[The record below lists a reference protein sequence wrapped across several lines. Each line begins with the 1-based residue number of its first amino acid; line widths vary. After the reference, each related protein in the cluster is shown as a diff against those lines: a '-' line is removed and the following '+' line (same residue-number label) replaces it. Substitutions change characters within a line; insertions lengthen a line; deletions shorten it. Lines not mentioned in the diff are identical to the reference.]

1 MAKILASYK
10 EEIKNQ
16 SIPSGKMK
24 VLLAGLKLF
33 SKHGFHAT
41 TTAQIAREADVSEGT
56 IYKYFKSKDDLL
68 ASLLSP
74 MLQEIKANF
83 FIHLDDYHEL
93 TSLISFVVEDRIQFL
108 LLNFDFL
115 KILIQELLTEGR
127 TLELIQGE
135 ITGKDG
141 VLAYF
146 NDLKE
151 RFSEINQKLT
161 SIQLLRIFVSPIFAY
176 AVQIKIF
183 GITEKSKKCDLNLIK
198 NQIYAELIAK

>member
-10 EEIKNQ
+10 EEIENQ
-16 SIPSGKMK
+16 SIPSGKKK

-41 TTAQIAREADVSEGT
+41 TTAQIALEAEVSEGT

-83 FIHLDDYHEL
+83 FVHLDDYHEL

-115 KILIQELLTEGR
+115 KILIQELLTEER
-127 TLELIQGE
+127 ALELIQGE

-146 NDLKE
+146 SDLKE

-183 GITEKSKKCDLNLIK
+183 GITEKSKKCDLDLIK

>member
-16 SIPSGKMK
+16 SIPSGKKK

-68 ASLLSP
+68 ANLLSP

-83 FIHLDDYHEL
+83 FVHLDDYHEL
-93 TSLISFVVEDRIQFL
+93 TSLISFVVENRIQFL

-183 GITEKSKKCDLNLIK
+183 GITEKSKKCDLDLIK

>member
-16 SIPSGKMK
+16 SIPSGKKK

-83 FIHLDDYHEL
+83 FVHLDDYHEL

-146 NDLKE
+146 IDLKE

-183 GITEKSKKCDLNLIK
+183 GITEKSKKCDLDLIK

>member
-16 SIPSGKMK
+16 SIPSGKKK

-68 ASLLSP
+68 ANLLSP

-83 FIHLDDYHEL
+83 FVHLDDYHEL
-93 TSLISFVVEDRIQFL
+93 TSLISFVVENRIQFL

-127 TLELIQGE
+127 TLELIQEE

-183 GITEKSKKCDLNLIK
+183 GITEKSKKCDLDLIK

>member
-10 EEIKNQ
+10 EEIENQ
-16 SIPSGKMK
+16 SIPSGKKK

-41 TTAQIAREADVSEGT
+41 TTAQIALEADVSEGT

-83 FIHLDDYHEL
+83 FVHLDDYHEL

-115 KILIQELLTEGR
+115 KILIQELLTEER

-146 NDLKE
+146 SDLKE

-183 GITEKSKKCDLNLIK
+183 GITEKSKKCDLDLIK

>member
-183 GITEKSKKCDLNLIK
+183 GITEKSKKCDLDLIK

>member
-10 EEIKNQ
+10 EEIENQ
-16 SIPSGKMK
+16 SIPSGKKK

-41 TTAQIAREADVSEGT
+41 TTAQIALEADVSEGT

-74 MLQEIKANF
+74 MLQEIKGNF
-83 FIHLDDYHEL
+83 FVHLDDYHEL
-93 TSLISFVVEDRIQFL
+93 TSIISFVVEDRIQFL

-115 KILIQELLTEGR
+115 KILIQELLTEER

-146 NDLKE
+146 SDLKE

-183 GITEKSKKCDLNLIK
+183 GITEKSKKCDLDLIK

>member
-16 SIPSGKMK
+16 SIPSGKKK

-41 TTAQIAREADVSEGT
+41 TTAQVAREADVSEGT

-83 FIHLDDYHEL
+83 FVHLDDYHEL

-115 KILIQELLTEGR
+115 KILIQELLTEER

-183 GITEKSKKCDLNLIK
+183 GITEKSKKCDLDLIK

>member
-16 SIPSGKMK
+16 SIPSGKKK

-83 FIHLDDYHEL
+83 FVHLDDYHEL

-115 KILIQELLTEGR
+115 KILIQELLTEER
-127 TLELIQGE
+127 TLELIQEE

-146 NDLKE
+146 SDLKE

-183 GITEKSKKCDLNLIK
+183 GITEKSKKCDLDLIK